1 MSFRKC
7 EAFHCLSFYGTNESM
22 CCSHFI
28 NCCYR
33 SRFCICFFLLL
44 LLKYHLSL
52 RKLCVS
58 SYFKSSSSSPRAF
71 YIFLQSSYYFLMTN
85 KETSCCF
92 SAPEKKMRCP
102 AEVQLWHMPSFI
114 TRLLLKSKWPVITTD
129 HQIFGVYWLT
139 KFVTNKFFQQI

>member
-1 MSFRKC
+1 MWSISLFVLLWD
-7 EAFHCLSFYGTNESM
+7 EWIHVLFPFHQLLLQKSVLYL
-22 CCSHFI
+22 
-28 NCCYR
+28 
-33 SRFCICFFLLL
+33 FFLLL

-139 KFVTNKFFQQI
+139 KFVMNKFFQQT

>member
-1 MSFRKC
+1 MWSISLFVLLWDKWIHVLFP
-7 EAFHCLSFYGTNESM
+7 FHQLLLQKSVLYL
-22 CCSHFI
+22 
-28 NCCYR
+28 
-33 SRFCICFFLLL
+33 FFLLL

-92 SAPEKKMRCP
+92 SAPEKKMGCP
-102 AEVQLWHMPSFI
+102 AEVQLRHMPSFT

-129 HQIFGVYWLT
+129 HQIFGVYWVT
-139 KFVTNKFFQQI
+139 KFVTNKFFQQT